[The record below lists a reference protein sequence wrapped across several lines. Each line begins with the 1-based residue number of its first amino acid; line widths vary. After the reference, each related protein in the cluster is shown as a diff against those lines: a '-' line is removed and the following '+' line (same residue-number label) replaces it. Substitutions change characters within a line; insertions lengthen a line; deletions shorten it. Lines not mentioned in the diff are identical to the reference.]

1 MVRSFDGSGDPV
13 RGGRTINQTE
23 AETVRRVFRE
33 FADGASPRT
42 VARRLNEE
50 KIPGPSGRLW
60 MDTTIRGHAK
70 RGTGLINNELYIGR
84 LVWNRL
90 HYVKNP
96 ETGRRVSRIN
106 PPGDWIVREVPG
118 LRIVD
123 DDLWQAVKR
132 RQGELTEQY
141 ATVIEATQSA
151 RANRLNGAHR
161 PRHLLSGLL
170 ECGVCG
176 GPYSMRGQDRYGCS
190 NHIMTGTCS
199 NGIPRITKRS
209 VDAVKAGG
217 TDTVYWDGELTGF
230 GLRVRRSGR
239 KSYVVQTRIAGKLC
253 WFTIGPH
260 GPLNPDQARARALE
274 ILASAKKGIDPRDA
288 DARREAE
295 RNMADLGRR
304 FLEEYVPVH
313 CKPSTREEYR
323 RSVRLFVDPVIG
335 ELRVPEVQRKD
346 IAALDH
352 GLRDKPYQA
361 NRTLAVLSKMFSLAE
376 VWGWRPDGSNPCRHV
391 KRYKEHKR
399 ERFLSPEET
408 ERLGQVLREA
418 EEEMPSAVAAFRLLL
433 LTGCR
438 LSEIQFLRWEYVKDD
453 CIELP
458 DAKTGGRIV
467 PLGPEARAVLSAIPR
482 DDDNPWVIA
491 GRLPGS
497 HLTDLQRPWR
507 RIRKRE
513 GLEDVRIHDLRHSFA
528 SRALALGESLTMI
541 GKLLGHT
548 QVQTT
553 ARYAHLAR
561 DSIQTAAA
569 RITGSI
575 GGNLLGDHDI
585 GSTLVED

>member
-1 MVRSFDGSGDPV
+1 M
-13 RGGRTINQTE
+13 
-23 AETVRRVFRE
+23 
-33 FADGASPRT
+33 
-42 VARRLNEE
+42 
-50 KIPGPSGRLW
+50 
-60 MDTTIRGHAK
+60 
-70 RGTGLINNELYIGR
+70 
-84 LVWNRL
+84 
-90 HYVKNP
+90 
-96 ETGRRVSRIN
+96 
-106 PPGDWIVREVPG
+106 
-118 LRIVD
+118 
-123 DDLWQAVKR
+123 
-132 RQGELTEQY
+132 
-141 ATVIEATQSA
+141 
-151 RANRLNGAHR
+151 ANR
-161 PRHLLSGLL
+161 
-170 ECGVCG
+170 
-176 GPYSMRGQDRYGCS
+176 
-190 NHIMTGTCS
+190 
-199 NGIPRITKRS
+199 IPRISKRS

-230 GLRVRRSGR
+230 GLRVRRSGH

-274 ILASAKKGIDPRDA
+274 ILACAKKGIDPRDA

-295 RNMADLGRR
+295 PSMADLGRR

-313 CKPSTREEYR
+313 CKPSTREEYS

-346 IAALDH
+346 IAALHH

-361 NRTLAVLSKMFSLAE
+361 NRTLGVLSKMFNLAE

-438 LSEIQFLRWEYVKDD
+438 MSEIRDLRWEYVKDD

-458 DAKTGGRIV
+458 DAKTGGRVV
-467 PLGPEARAVLSAIPR
+467 PLGPEARAVLSSIPR
-482 DDDNPWVIA
+482 DEDNPWVIA

-507 RIRKRE
+507 RIRKQA
-513 GLEDVRIHDLRHSFA
+513 GLEGVRIHDLRHSFA

-575 GGNLLGDHDI
+575 GGNLLGDNNP
-585 GSTLVED
+585 G

>member
-1 MVRSFDGSGDPV
+1 M
-13 RGGRTINQTE
+13 
-23 AETVRRVFRE
+23 
-33 FADGASPRT
+33 
-42 VARRLNEE
+42 
-50 KIPGPSGRLW
+50 
-60 MDTTIRGHAK
+60 
-70 RGTGLINNELYIGR
+70 
-84 LVWNRL
+84 
-90 HYVKNP
+90 
-96 ETGRRVSRIN
+96 
-106 PPGDWIVREVPG
+106 
-118 LRIVD
+118 
-123 DDLWQAVKR
+123 
-132 RQGELTEQY
+132 
-141 ATVIEATQSA
+141 
-151 RANRLNGAHR
+151 ANR
-161 PRHLLSGLL
+161 
-170 ECGVCG
+170 
-176 GPYSMRGQDRYGCS
+176 
-190 NHIMTGTCS
+190 
-199 NGIPRITKRS
+199 IPRITKRS
-209 VDAVKAGG
+209 VDAIKVGG

-274 ILASAKKGIDPRDA
+274 ILACAKKGIDPRDA

-295 RNMADLGRR
+295 PSMADLGRR

-313 CKPSTREEYR
+313 CKPSTQEEYR

-346 IAALDH
+346 IAALHH

-361 NRTLAVLSKMFSLAE
+361 NRTLGVLSKMFSLAE

-438 LSEIQFLRWEYVKDD
+438 MSEIRDLRWDYVKDD

-458 DAKTGGRIV
+458 DTKTGGRVV
-467 PLGPEARAVLSAIPR
+467 PLGPEARAVLSAISR
-482 DDDNPWVIA
+482 DEDNPWVIA

-507 RIRKRE
+507 RIRKQA

-575 GGNLLGDHDI
+575 GGNLLGDDEMQRALTR
-585 GSTLVED
+585 G

>member
-1 MVRSFDGSGDPV
+1 M
-13 RGGRTINQTE
+13 
-23 AETVRRVFRE
+23 
-33 FADGASPRT
+33 
-42 VARRLNEE
+42 
-50 KIPGPSGRLW
+50 
-60 MDTTIRGHAK
+60 
-70 RGTGLINNELYIGR
+70 
-84 LVWNRL
+84 
-90 HYVKNP
+90 
-96 ETGRRVSRIN
+96 
-106 PPGDWIVREVPG
+106 
-118 LRIVD
+118 
-123 DDLWQAVKR
+123 
-132 RQGELTEQY
+132 
-141 ATVIEATQSA
+141 
-151 RANRLNGAHR
+151 ANR
-161 PRHLLSGLL
+161 
-170 ECGVCG
+170 
-176 GPYSMRGQDRYGCS
+176 
-190 NHIMTGTCS
+190 
-199 NGIPRITKRS
+199 IPRITKRS
-209 VDAVKAGG
+209 VDAVKVGG
-217 TDTVYWDGELTGF
+217 ADIVYWDGELTGF

-274 ILASAKKGIDPRDA
+274 ILACAKKGIDPRDA
-288 DARREAE
+288 DARREAQP
-295 RNMADLGRR
+295 R

-346 IAALDH
+346 IAALHH

-361 NRTLAVLSKMFSLAE
+361 NRTVGVLSKMFSLAE

-433 LTGCR
+433 LTGSR
-438 LSEIQFLRWEYVKDD
+438 MSEIRDLRWDYVKYD

-458 DAKTGGRIV
+458 DTKTGGRVV
-467 PLGPEARAVLSAIPR
+467 PLGPEARAVLSSIPR
-482 DDDNPWVIA
+482 DEDNPWVIA

-507 RIRKRE
+507 RIRKQA
-513 GLEDVRIHDLRHSFA
+513 GLEGVRIHDLRHSFA

-569 RITGSI
+569 RITESI
-575 GGNLLGDHDI
+575 GGNLLGDNNP
-585 GSTLVED
+585 G

>member
-1 MVRSFDGSGDPV
+1 MV
-13 RGGRTINQTE
+13 
-23 AETVRRVFRE
+23 
-33 FADGASPRT
+33 
-42 VARRLNEE
+42 
-50 KIPGPSGRLW
+50 
-60 MDTTIRGHAK
+60 
-70 RGTGLINNELYIGR
+70 
-84 LVWNRL
+84 NR
-90 HYVKNP
+90 
-96 ETGRRVSRIN
+96 
-106 PPGDWIVREVPG
+106 
-118 LRIVD
+118 
-123 DDLWQAVKR
+123 
-132 RQGELTEQY
+132 
-141 ATVIEATQSA
+141 
-151 RANRLNGAHR
+151 
-161 PRHLLSGLL
+161 
-170 ECGVCG
+170 
-176 GPYSMRGQDRYGCS
+176 
-190 NHIMTGTCS
+190 
-199 NGIPRITKRS
+199 IPRITKRS
-209 VDAVKAGG
+209 VDAIKVGG

-274 ILASAKKGIDPRDA
+274 ILACAKKGIDPRDA

-295 RNMADLGRR
+295 PSMADLGRR

-346 IAALDH
+346 IAALHH

-361 NRTLAVLSKMFSLAE
+361 NRTLGVLSKMFSLAE

-408 ERLGQVLREA
+408 ERLGQVLRED

-438 LSEIQFLRWEYVKDD
+438 MSEIRDLRWEYVKDD

-458 DAKTGGRIV
+458 DAKTGGRVV

-482 DDDNPWVIA
+482 DEDNPWVIA

-507 RIRKRE
+507 RIRKQA
-513 GLEDVRIHDLRHSFA
+513 GLEGVRIHDLRHSFA

-575 GGNLLGDHDI
+575 GGNLLGDHDV
-585 GSTLVED
+585 GSPLVED

>member
-1 MVRSFDGSGDPV
+1 M
-13 RGGRTINQTE
+13 
-23 AETVRRVFRE
+23 
-33 FADGASPRT
+33 
-42 VARRLNEE
+42 
-50 KIPGPSGRLW
+50 
-60 MDTTIRGHAK
+60 
-70 RGTGLINNELYIGR
+70 
-84 LVWNRL
+84 
-90 HYVKNP
+90 
-96 ETGRRVSRIN
+96 
-106 PPGDWIVREVPG
+106 
-118 LRIVD
+118 
-123 DDLWQAVKR
+123 
-132 RQGELTEQY
+132 
-141 ATVIEATQSA
+141 
-151 RANRLNGAHR
+151 ANR
-161 PRHLLSGLL
+161 
-170 ECGVCG
+170 
-176 GPYSMRGQDRYGCS
+176 
-190 NHIMTGTCS
+190 
-199 NGIPRITKRS
+199 IPRITKRS
-209 VDAVKAGG
+209 VDAIKDGG

-274 ILASAKKGIDPRDA
+274 ILACAKRGINPRDA

-295 RNMADLGRR
+295 PSMADLGRR

-335 ELRVPEVQRKD
+335 KLRVPEVQRKD
-346 IAALDH
+346 IAALHH

-361 NRTLAVLSKMFSLAE
+361 NRTLGVLSKMFSLAE
-376 VWGWRPDGSNPCRHV
+376 VWGWRPDGPNPCRHV

-438 LSEIQFLRWEYVKDD
+438 MSEIRDLRWDYVKDD

-458 DAKTGGRIV
+458 DAKTGGRVV

-482 DDDNPWVIA
+482 DEDNPWVIA

-507 RIRKRE
+507 RIRKQA
-513 GLEDVRIHDLRHSFA
+513 GLEGVRIHDLRHSFA

-569 RITGSI
+569 RITESI
-575 GGNLLGDHDI
+575 GGNLLGDNNP
-585 GSTLVED
+585 G

>member
-1 MVRSFDGSGDPV
+1 M
-13 RGGRTINQTE
+13 
-23 AETVRRVFRE
+23 
-33 FADGASPRT
+33 
-42 VARRLNEE
+42 
-50 KIPGPSGRLW
+50 
-60 MDTTIRGHAK
+60 
-70 RGTGLINNELYIGR
+70 
-84 LVWNRL
+84 
-90 HYVKNP
+90 
-96 ETGRRVSRIN
+96 
-106 PPGDWIVREVPG
+106 
-118 LRIVD
+118 
-123 DDLWQAVKR
+123 
-132 RQGELTEQY
+132 
-141 ATVIEATQSA
+141 
-151 RANRLNGAHR
+151 ANR
-161 PRHLLSGLL
+161 
-170 ECGVCG
+170 
-176 GPYSMRGQDRYGCS
+176 
-190 NHIMTGTCS
+190 
-199 NGIPRITKRS
+199 IPRITKRS

-274 ILASAKKGIDPRDA
+274 ILACAKKGIDPRDVA
-288 DARREAE
+288 AQREAE
-295 RNMADLGRR
+295 PSMADLGRR

-323 RSVRLFVDPVIG
+323 RSVKLFIDPVIG

-346 IAALDH
+346 IAALHH

-361 NRTLAVLSKMFSLAE
+361 NRTLGVLSKMFSLAE
-376 VWGWRPDGSNPCRHV
+376 VWGWRPDGTNPCRHV

-438 LSEIQFLRWEYVKDD
+438 MSEIRDLRWDYVKDD

-458 DAKTGGRIV
+458 DAKTGGRVV

-482 DDDNPWVIA
+482 DEDNPWVIS

-507 RIRKRE
+507 RIRKQA
-513 GLEDVRIHDLRHSFA
+513 GLEGVRIHDLRHSFA

-569 RITGSI
+569 RITESI
-575 GGNLLGDHDI
+575 GGNLLGDNNP
-585 GSTLVED
+585 G

>member
-1 MVRSFDGSGDPV
+1 M
-13 RGGRTINQTE
+13 
-23 AETVRRVFRE
+23 
-33 FADGASPRT
+33 
-42 VARRLNEE
+42 
-50 KIPGPSGRLW
+50 
-60 MDTTIRGHAK
+60 
-70 RGTGLINNELYIGR
+70 
-84 LVWNRL
+84 
-90 HYVKNP
+90 
-96 ETGRRVSRIN
+96 
-106 PPGDWIVREVPG
+106 
-118 LRIVD
+118 
-123 DDLWQAVKR
+123 
-132 RQGELTEQY
+132 
-141 ATVIEATQSA
+141 
-151 RANRLNGAHR
+151 ANR
-161 PRHLLSGLL
+161 
-170 ECGVCG
+170 
-176 GPYSMRGQDRYGCS
+176 
-190 NHIMTGTCS
+190 
-199 NGIPRITKRS
+199 IPRITKRS

-274 ILASAKKGIDPRDA
+274 ILACAKKGIDPRDA

-295 RNMADLGRR
+295 PSMADLGRR

-313 CKPSTREEYR
+313 CKPSTREEYS

-346 IAALDH
+346 IAALHH

-361 NRTLAVLSKMFSLAE
+361 NRTLGVLSKMFSLAE

-408 ERLGQVLREA
+408 ERLGQVLRDV

-438 LSEIQFLRWEYVKDD
+438 MSEIRDLRWEYVKDD

-458 DAKTGGRIV
+458 DAKTGGRVV

-482 DDDNPWVIA
+482 DEDNPWVIA

-507 RIRKRE
+507 RIRKQA
-513 GLEDVRIHDLRHSFA
+513 GLEGVRIHDLRHSFA

-575 GGNLLGDHDI
+575 GGNLLGEREDDI
-585 GSTLVED
+585 AQPAHSRN

>member
-1 MVRSFDGSGDPV
+1 M
-13 RGGRTINQTE
+13 
-23 AETVRRVFRE
+23 
-33 FADGASPRT
+33 
-42 VARRLNEE
+42 
-50 KIPGPSGRLW
+50 
-60 MDTTIRGHAK
+60 
-70 RGTGLINNELYIGR
+70 
-84 LVWNRL
+84 
-90 HYVKNP
+90 
-96 ETGRRVSRIN
+96 
-106 PPGDWIVREVPG
+106 
-118 LRIVD
+118 
-123 DDLWQAVKR
+123 
-132 RQGELTEQY
+132 
-141 ATVIEATQSA
+141 
-151 RANRLNGAHR
+151 ANR
-161 PRHLLSGLL
+161 
-170 ECGVCG
+170 
-176 GPYSMRGQDRYGCS
+176 
-190 NHIMTGTCS
+190 
-199 NGIPRITKRS
+199 IPRITKRS
-209 VDAVKAGG
+209 VDAIKVGG

-239 KSYVVQTRIAGKLC
+239 KSYVVQTRIGGKLC

-274 ILASAKKGIDPRDA
+274 ILACAKKGIDPRDA
-288 DARREAE
+288 NARREAE
-295 RNMADLGRR
+295 PSMADLGRR

-346 IAALDH
+346 IAALHH

-361 NRTLAVLSKMFSLAE
+361 NRTLGVLSKMFSLAE

-399 ERFLSPEET
+399 ERFLSLEET
-408 ERLGQVLREA
+408 EQLGQVLREA
-418 EEEMPSAVAAFRLLL
+418 EEEIPSAVAAFRLLL

-438 LSEIQFLRWEYVKDD
+438 MSEIRDLRWEYVKDD
-453 CIELP
+453 CIELR
-458 DAKTGGRIV
+458 DTKTGGRVV

-482 DDDNPWVIA
+482 DEDNPWVIA

-507 RIRKRE
+507 RIRKQA

-569 RITGSI
+569 RITRSI
-575 GGNLLGDHDI
+575 GGNLLGDHDA
-585 GSTLVED
+585 GFPLVED

>member
-1 MVRSFDGSGDPV
+1 M
-13 RGGRTINQTE
+13 
-23 AETVRRVFRE
+23 
-33 FADGASPRT
+33 
-42 VARRLNEE
+42 
-50 KIPGPSGRLW
+50 
-60 MDTTIRGHAK
+60 
-70 RGTGLINNELYIGR
+70 
-84 LVWNRL
+84 
-90 HYVKNP
+90 
-96 ETGRRVSRIN
+96 
-106 PPGDWIVREVPG
+106 
-118 LRIVD
+118 
-123 DDLWQAVKR
+123 
-132 RQGELTEQY
+132 
-141 ATVIEATQSA
+141 
-151 RANRLNGAHR
+151 ANR
-161 PRHLLSGLL
+161 
-170 ECGVCG
+170 
-176 GPYSMRGQDRYGCS
+176 
-190 NHIMTGTCS
+190 
-199 NGIPRITKRS
+199 IPRITKRS
-209 VDAVKAGG
+209 VDAVKVGG
-217 TDTVYWDGELTGF
+217 ADIVYWDGELTGF

-260 GPLNPDQARARALE
+260 GPLNPNQARARALE
-274 ILASAKKGIDPRDA
+274 ILACAKKGIDPRDA
-288 DARREAE
+288 DARREAQPS
-295 RNMADLGRR
+295 MADLGRR

-346 IAALDH
+346 IAALHH

-361 NRTLAVLSKMFSLAE
+361 NRTLGVLSKMFNLAE

-408 ERLGQVLREA
+408 ERLGQILREA

-438 LSEIQFLRWEYVKDD
+438 MSEIRDLRWDYVKDD

-458 DAKTGGRIV
+458 DAKTGGRVV

-482 DDDNPWVIA
+482 DEDNPWVIA

-507 RIRKRE
+507 RIRKQA
-513 GLEDVRIHDLRHSFA
+513 GLEGVRIHDLRHSFA

-575 GGNLLGDHDI
+575 GGNLLGEREDDI
-585 GSTLVED
+585 AQPAHSRN

>member
-1 MVRSFDGSGDPV
+1 M
-13 RGGRTINQTE
+13 
-23 AETVRRVFRE
+23 
-33 FADGASPRT
+33 
-42 VARRLNEE
+42 
-50 KIPGPSGRLW
+50 
-60 MDTTIRGHAK
+60 
-70 RGTGLINNELYIGR
+70 
-84 LVWNRL
+84 
-90 HYVKNP
+90 
-96 ETGRRVSRIN
+96 
-106 PPGDWIVREVPG
+106 
-118 LRIVD
+118 
-123 DDLWQAVKR
+123 
-132 RQGELTEQY
+132 
-141 ATVIEATQSA
+141 
-151 RANRLNGAHR
+151 ANR
-161 PRHLLSGLL
+161 
-170 ECGVCG
+170 
-176 GPYSMRGQDRYGCS
+176 
-190 NHIMTGTCS
+190 
-199 NGIPRITKRS
+199 IPRISKRS

-274 ILASAKKGIDPRDA
+274 ILACAKKGIDPRDA

-295 RNMADLGRR
+295 PSMADLGRR

-313 CKPSTREEYR
+313 CKPSTQEEYR

-346 IAALDH
+346 IAALHH

-361 NRTLAVLSKMFSLAE
+361 NRTLGVLSKMFSLAE

-408 ERLGQVLREA
+408 ERLGQVLRDV

-438 LSEIQFLRWEYVKDD
+438 MSEIRDLRWEYVKDD

-458 DAKTGGRIV
+458 DAKTGGRVV

-482 DDDNPWVIA
+482 DEDNPWVIA

-507 RIRKRE
+507 RIRKQA
-513 GLEDVRIHDLRHSFA
+513 GLEGVRIHDLRHSFA

-575 GGNLLGDHDI
+575 GGNLLGGDEMKRALTR
-585 GSTLVED
+585 G